1 MCYRPAW
8 LALRSR
14 QPLRSAVCRGNDE
27 GIRVAG
33 LRKTFGKVRAVHDV
47 SFEVPAGSLITLL
60 GPSGCGKTTT
70 LRLIAGLE
78 RPDAGEVHV
87 GGRLLT
93 SAAQGVFLA
102 PDKRQMGMVFQ
113 TYAIWPHMT
122 VFENVAFPLRARR
135 VPARARA

>member
-1 MCYRPAW
+1 MK
-8 LALRSR
+8 
-14 QPLRSAVCRGNDE
+14 D
-27 GIRVAG
+27 IRVTG
-33 LRKTFGKVRAVHDV
+33 LAKAFGKTPAVDAID
-47 SFEVPAGSLITLL
+47 FEVPAGSLTTLL

-70 LRLIAGLE
+70 LRMIAGLE
-78 RPDAGEVHV
+78 RPDTGEVHV

-93 SAAQGVFLA
+93 SATRGVFLA

-135 VPARARA
+135 VPGRDVHERVMAMLQSLGLEGFQD